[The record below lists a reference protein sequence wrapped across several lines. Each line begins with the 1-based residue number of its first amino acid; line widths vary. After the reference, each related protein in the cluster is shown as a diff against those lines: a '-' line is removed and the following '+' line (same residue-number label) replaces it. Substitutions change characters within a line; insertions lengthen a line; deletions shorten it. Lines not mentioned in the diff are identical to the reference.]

1 VLANIIKKTNMK
13 KIITLALL
21 LTTLQVMS
29 QELFDAYK
37 QKDLHKIEALL
48 INGANPNQRNKSG
61 VTLMFVVAGDN
72 NVEVG
77 KILLKYGGEVDMPV
91 INSDGTPILLACQEN
106 AYEFV
111 KFIVENGGN
120 LNRKFK
126 NAGNQTSIRFACK
139 TGSVKLV
146 SYLLDHG
153 ADIEDTPD
161 DQITPLIQAARSN
174 HYDLVKFLIERNANV
189 NAYAATHDKECALNQ
204 AIMNKNPDIVEL
216 LLENGALV
224 TFIDDKG
231 ESSLK
236 LAKKSKNKR
245 IIELI
250 EAKTK

>member
-1 VLANIIKKTNMK
+1 MK
-13 KIITLALL
+13 KLLTSLLL
-21 LTTLQVMS
+21 LTTLQGMS
-29 QELFDAYK
+29 QELFEAYK
-37 QKDLHKIEALL
+37 QKDLRKIESLL
-48 INGANPNQRNKSG
+48 INKENPNQRNGSG
-61 VTLMFVVAGDN
+61 VSLMFIAAGDN

-77 KILLKYGGEVDMPV
+77 KLLLKYGGNVDLPV
-91 INSDGTPILLACQEN
+91 INSDATPILLACQEN

-111 KFIVENGGN
+111 KFIVENGGD
-120 LNRKFK
+120 LNRRFK
-126 NAGNQTSIRFACK
+126 AAGNQTPIRFACK
-139 TGSVKLV
+139 TGSIQLV

-153 ADIEDTPD
+153 ANLEDTPD

-174 HYDLVKFLIERNANV
+174 HYDLVKFLIEKGANV

-204 AIMNKNPDIVEL
+204 AILNKNAEIVEL

-224 TFIDDKG
+224 TFADDKG
-231 ESSLK
+231 NSSLK